1 MFNKLFMYEDNRE
14 IPEEYMGEFDKK
26 IDNIN
31 TLRTNMFLKIFIIIQ
46 ICMLIINNT
55 VFESQIKEIY
65 IGMSTVG
72 IVSGIIFFIILYR
85 FNDIQMNY
93 FQIILVIFFLLWSAL
108 YALFDHVSHGLIT
121 IYNMMLFVFPII
133 YFKYRNYMIISG
145 IIHIFFILSYIVMN
159 SNFEKVSIILSNST
173 MFLFISWLIAR
184 GLYIDFIKRFLNEKE
199 IINKNEQLIR
209 FSKIKDA
216 LIEISNS
223 IIKLD
228 NIYDLYDIVLEKAL
242 DSITEA
248 YIGSVLILNE
258 DSYFTIV
265 ASRGFSEDMVN
276 TFRMPIEDSFIWIK
290 SNGNIEKTVIMN
302 DLDPIKD
309 KTRISFLD
317 SKEGI
322 DIKSSISSPIMVD
335 GKLYGLI
342 NIDSKRKNVFDSMD
356 VDIIDYISHQLSNAI
371 KSRGIYEKT
380 VYYSRF
386 DELTAIYNRR
396 YFEERLN
403 NLMEE
408 NTEGDLEFILVI
420 FDLDNLKTI
429 NDNYGHL
436 VGDQYILKGISMI
449 KSFIDDG
456 DILGRFGGDEFVGI
470 FFNKNYN
477 EFIERINYHLNDNKN
492 ILFKDDDKEVRC
504 SISYGVAQYPK
515 DGNNLIEIVKV
526 ADKRMYRHKKRRGD

>member
-55 VFESQIKEIY
+55 VFESQLKEIY

-72 IVSGIIFFIILYR
+72 IVSGIIFSIILYR

-228 NIYDLYDIVLEKAL
+228 NIYELYDLVLEKAL
-242 DSITEA
+242 DSITGA
-248 YIGSVLILNE
+248 YIGSILILNE
-258 DSYFTIV
+258 DCYFTIV

-290 SNGNIEKTVIMN
+290 SNGNIEKAVIMN
-302 DLDPIKD
+302 DLDLMKD
-309 KTRISFLD
+309 KTSISFLD

-322 DIKSSISSPIMVD
+322 EIKSSISSPIMVD

-342 NIDSKRKNVFDSMD
+342 NIDSKRKNVFDQMD
-356 VDIIDYISHQLSNAI
+356 VDIIDYISHQLTNAI

-408 NTEGDLEFILVI
+408 NIEGDLEFILVI

-449 KSFIDDG
+449 KSFIDNG
-456 DILGRFGGDEFVGI
+456 DILGRFGGDEFVGV
-470 FFNKNYN
+470 FFNRNYS
-477 EFIERINYHLNDNKN
+477 EFISEIDYYLNDNKN

-515 DGNNLIEIVKV
+515 DGNNLIDIVKV